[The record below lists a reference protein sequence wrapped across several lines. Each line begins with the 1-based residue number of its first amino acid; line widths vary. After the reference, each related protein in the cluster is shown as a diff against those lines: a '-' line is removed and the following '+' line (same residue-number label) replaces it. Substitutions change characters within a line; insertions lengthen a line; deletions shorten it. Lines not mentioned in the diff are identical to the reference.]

1 MVGEEVGKPS
11 TERKTYTETFN
22 EAFPYYLS
30 IGMTYELYWHGDPW
44 LVKAYHEAYEI
55 KTERMNYEKWLQGR
69 YIYHAVGAL
78 TPILNPL
85 SKKKKAEEYL
95 KEPLIITEKA
105 QKRKEIEEGKKTANF
120 LIAWANAIKDRAE
133 KGKGINNG

>member
-1 MVGEEVGKPS
+1 MVGEVGEPS
-11 TERKTYTETFN
+11 TNKTYTEIFN

-30 IGMTYELYWHGDPW
+30 IGMTYELYWHGEPW
-44 LVKAYHEAYEI
+44 LVKAYQEAYERQI
-55 KTERMNYEKWLQGR
+55 DRMNYEKWLQGR
-69 YIYHAVGAL
+69 YVYQAIGAL

-105 QKRKEIEEGKKTANF
+105 KKRKEIEEGKKTANF
-120 LIAWANAIKDRAE
+120 LIAWAGAIKKKAE
-133 KGKGINNG
+133 KEKGINNG